1 MKIAVGA
8 LFALLL
14 AVTAA
19 NAQTVGASLQ
29 GTVYDPSG
37 AVVPSAQVEIRNVD
51 TGGIR
56 TLVTDEGGRWRE
68 PVLLPGDYELR
79 ITAAGFQTIVRRGI
93 HLSVGQEAV
102 VDLHMEIGKT
112 GTEVNGTADAER
124 VNRVSGEFSGIVD
137 DKHMPDIT
145 FD

>member
-1 MKIAVGA
+1 MKIAAGA

-79 ITAAGFQTIVRRGI
+79 ITAPVFHTIVPRGI
-93 HLSVGQEAV
+93 HLSVAH
-102 VDLHMEIGKT
+102 DPPLYLH
-112 GTEVNGTADAER
+112 
-124 VNRVSGEFSGIVD
+124 
-137 DKHMPDIT
+137 IT
-145 FD
+145 IAHSRPQ